1 MNVSELARKA
11 GTSAKT
17 IRFYEAEGVLPPPP
31 RKPNGYREYDERDVC
46 RTRVVVSLRNLG
58 IDLAESGRLG
68 SLCATGEC
76 EVMAGDLIGRVGQ
89 RRGEVATAL
98 AELVHLDA
106 ELAALEEALTTGAPP
121 TNLCLGK
128 EVTT

>member
-11 GTSAKT
+11 GTTAKT
-17 IRFYEAEGVLPPPP
+17 IRFYEAEGVLPAPP
-31 RKPNGYREYDERDVC
+31 RKPNGYREYDEGDLC

-76 EVMAGDLIGRVGQ
+76 DVMAGDLVERVGQ
-89 RRGEVATAL
+89 RRREVAVAI
-98 AELVHLDA
+98 AELLHLDR

-121 TNLCLGK
+121 THLCLGK
-128 EVTT
+128 EVTP